1 MGLFSKKEYVCEKCG
16 KTFTARLAP
25 ADNLCKE
32 CSKAQFEEDM
42 KIEEAIEGYSK
53 YASNYSYKSY
63 TMEEKRKIYQHR
75 ESILAKNVNNSGISR
90 GELQNASDNYKKLS
104 DDEAES
110 VLVRMANSLV
120 SSTIGAVYAGQFFVP
135 TQYDGVIVDAES
147 IFAVGYTSDFQL
159 RAKNSEV
166 ILCAVFTNDP
176 FVPVFPMVYAAE
188 KGLFELTKSKK
199 GRESVNAL
207 FELMC
212 PNLAYPVGDLKQLKK
227 QLKEDG
233 EVKGNIELKKMLE
246 QIKQASLSMGLFDTE
261 KMHSDLLP
269 HSASMLS
276 SIGYMQAEE
285 ADQILKM
292 DKMFNRNYWNKQIK
306 RITKE

>member
-16 KTFTARLAP
+16 KTFTARLEP
-25 ADNLCKE
+25 AYILCKE
-32 CSKAQFEEDM
+32 CWKERCDEDI
-42 KIEEAIEGYSK
+42 KIEEAVKGYQN
-53 YASNYSYKSY
+53 YANKYSYKTYLSDDL
-63 TMEEKRKIYQHR
+63 RAIYSHR
-75 ESILAKNVNNSGISR
+75 ENILAKSVNTLGISKA
-90 GELQNASDNYKKLS
+90 ELQNASDNYKKIS
-104 DDEAES
+104 DEEAES

-120 SSTIGAVYAGQFFVP
+120 SSTIGAVYAGNFFVP
-135 TQYDGVIVDAES
+135 TQYEGVIVDAES
-147 IFAVGYTSDFQL
+147 VFAVGYTSDFQL

-166 ILCAVFTNDP
+166 ILCAIFTNDP
-176 FVPVFPMVYAAE
+176 YVPVFPMVYAAE

-212 PNLAYPVGDLKQLKK
+212 PNLTYPVGDLKQLKK

-233 EVKGNIELKKMLE
+233 EVKGNIELKKMLD

-269 HSASMLS
+269 GSVSMLD
-276 SIGYMQAEE
+276 SIGYMQAED
-285 ADQILKM
+285 ADNILKM
-292 DKMFNRNYWNKQIK
+292 DKMFNRNYWNKQINRLSK
-306 RITKE
+306 N